1 MEQKESQSTSDRVAR
16 IVADYLCALER
27 GEPLDQA
34 TLLRQHA
41 DIADILKPYLDGE
54 VQLPQFA
61 TEEITLTRIDDKPP
75 NGLTEEQ
82 TANTLIMKIQL
93 PEVSILP
100 ESKAVDADIKIDS
113 EIAHKKTRTQTPQPS
128 SPEPRQVNADGC
140 LDAIKDSSFNDRY
153 AIKGRLGKGGFG
165 TVYLAWDEKLFRHVA
180 IKVPHAHVVSIPEYA
195 DAYLNEA
202 QIVANLDHPN
212 IVPVYDVGSSINYPL
227 FIVSK
232 YIDGCDIATKLKQT
246 RLSVHETV
254 EIVATVA
261 EALNYAHKQG
271 LVHRD
276 VKSANLLLDTSGK
289 PFVGDFGMALR
300 EREFGTGPGYA
311 GTPSYMS
318 PEQARGEGHRVDGR
332 SDVFSLGVV
341 LYEMLVRRRPF
352 RGNSEPE
359 ILEQVK
365 NYEPRPPRQIDEHVP
380 KELDRICLKALSK
393 RAAERYST
401 AQDMAEDLRD
411 FLNLHNTITAKEFI
425 PPSAV
430 SAAKPISILGLAS
443 IADSIVLPS
452 VNSQSIKIVPR
463 GLRAFGSQ
471 DSDFFLELLPGP
483 RDRDGLPNTIR
494 FWKTQIEELD
504 SDSTFSVGLIY
515 GPSGCG
521 KSSLV
526 KAGLLPRLSE
536 NIISVYLEA
545 TANET
550 EKRLLNGLRKKCPAL
565 SEGMGLKES
574 LAALRRGQ
582 AIPSGKKVA
591 IVIDQFEQWLHAN
604 LDVPNNE
611 LVQALRQC
619 DGRHAQC
626 IVMVRDDFWMAATR
640 FMSDLEIRLVEGKNS
655 AAVDVFPLGHAQ
667 KVLAAFGR
675 AFGTLPEKSDET
687 SLEQKQFLEQTVS
700 GLAREGKVVPVRLA
714 LFAEMM
720 KNKVWTPITL
730 KQMGG
735 AEGVGVTFLEET
747 FTATTAPPEQR
758 YHQKAARSVLKSLLP
773 ESGTNIKGHMRSR
786 NDLLEASGYGNRPK
800 DFDELIRILDRQ
812 IRLITPTDPEGKDD
826 SGTSNLHAGAQYYQ
840 LTHDYLVSPLREW
853 LARKQKETRRGRAE
867 LLLADRAHLWDARR
881 ERKQLPTWS
890 ECIAIYA
897 FTRPSLWT
905 ETEKTLMKSACTHF
919 FTRWSAALIL
929 VCATIAIIVEVRGQ
943 KRADELIADLLPAE
957 SSKAAD
963 IVRNL
968 TPFKRW
974 AVTRLHAISTTSIK
988 EDLHRE
994 LALIHLEG
1002 KAHDLTNFKKLIH
1015 ELTPEQAR
1023 YVSREIQPVY
1033 TEVKDE
1039 LWNQLQKAD
1048 RPREVLSA
1056 ATIIAAQDNADLRWK
1071 VAASG
1076 IAEQIVLLPP
1086 GEALIW
1092 LENLLP
1098 IGSDLVPALQQIFTR
1113 MSHDEHQ
1120 DNKQTYVA
1128 ALGLAKYLRRDT
1140 SSLFH
1145 LIVDHARRGP
1155 EFQCLL
1161 EPLKDARE
1169 KSLAEVQKFI
1179 KLGKFGDAEQR
1190 STADLIEWM
1199 LGEPNMLRKE
1209 LQSSPDQTVRSTLIH
1224 AMAQLE
1230 IPPSDIMGRLET
1242 EKVPGV
1248 RAAFLLGL
1256 GEYSRQGIPEKL
1268 ANRLASQLQRFL
1280 NDSDAE
1286 THSAA
1291 RWLAEQWGLVDKIK
1305 FPTKA
1310 FEPTGTWYTTSE
1322 QQNMLIIRGCGDH
1335 DFSLSATEI
1344 TVSQFSQFMPDY
1356 KELYLSTLNQNLDLT
1371 ELDQC
1376 PVIFVTTYEAMQY
1389 CNWLTLRDKLGEGQ
1403 CCYEETGDGR
1413 LHPKPGHLTLG
1424 GYRLPDFAEWHCG
1437 CQAGSKTRFS
1447 FGDSLRLLPKYAWY
1461 FSNSRS
1467 EGSHRARAVGKTKP
1481 NAFGLFDMY
1490 GNAWEWTTNR
1500 ENENVFVFCGG
1511 SCDNDPIDLWS
1522 VDSDKQRGPEAREP
1536 RIGFRI
1542 ARTITKPSP

>member
-1 MEQKESQSTSDRVAR
+1 MEQKESQSASDRLNR
-16 IVADYLCALER
+16 IVEEYSRALER
-27 GEPLDQA
+27 GEPLDRA
-34 TLLRQHA
+34 TLLQQHA
-41 DIADILKPYLDGE
+41 DIAHLLKPYFDGDF
-54 VQLPQFA
+54 QPQMLS
-61 TEEITLTRIDDKPP
+61 TEDVTRTRIDSNPL
-75 NGLTEEQ
+75 NGETDAQ

-93 PEVSILP
+93 PGVSILP
-100 ESKAVDADIKIDS
+100 ESQVNDADIKIDS
-113 EIAHKKTRTQTPQPS
+113 ELAHQKTRTQTPQPS
-128 SPEPRQVNADGC
+128 GPEPLPSNAKPC
-140 LDAIKDSSFNDRY
+140 LAAIKDSSFNDRY
-153 AIKGRLGKGGFG
+153 VIERILGKGGFG
-165 TVYLAWDEKLFRHVA
+165 TVYRAWDEKLFRHVA
-180 IKVPHAHVVSIPEYA
+180 IKVPHAHVVSVPEYA

-202 QIVANLDHPN
+202 QIVASLDHPN
-212 IVPVYDVGSSINYPL
+212 IVPVYDVGSSIDYPL

-232 YIDGCDIATKLKQT
+232 YIDGSDIATRLKQT
-246 RLSVHETV
+246 RLSVNEAV

-276 VKSANLLLDTSGK
+276 VKTANLLLDASGK

-318 PEQARGEGHRVDGR
+318 PEQARGEGHRVDAR

-341 LYEMLVRRRPF
+341 LYEMLTGRRPF
-352 RGNSEPE
+352 HGNSEPE

-365 NYEPRPPRQIDEHVP
+365 NYEPRPPRQIDEHIP

-401 AQDMAEDLRD
+401 ALDMAEDLRD
-411 FLNLHNTITAKEFI
+411 FLNLHNTITAKEFA
-425 PPSAV
+425 PPSAI
-430 SAAKPISILGLAS
+430 SAVKPLSILGLAGISES
-443 IADSIVLPS
+443 IAQPS

-471 DSDFFLELLPGP
+471 DSEFFLELLPGP

-504 SDSTFSVGLIY
+504 PDSTFSVGLIY

-550 EKRLLNGLRKKCPAL
+550 EKRLLNGVRKKCPAL
-565 SEGMGLKES
+565 SEKLGLKDT

-582 AIPSGKKVA
+582 SIPAGKKVV

-619 DGRHAQC
+619 DGRHVQC

-640 FMSDLEIRLVEGKNS
+640 FMSELEIRLVEGRNS
-655 AAVDVFPLGHAQ
+655 AAVDVFPLGHAK

-675 AFGTLPEKSDET
+675 AFGTLPETSDET
-687 SLEQKQFLEQTVS
+687 SPEQKQFLEQTVS

-720 KNKVWTPITL
+720 KNKVWNPITL
-730 KQMGG
+730 KQVGG
-735 AEGVGVTFLEET
+735 AEGVGITFLEET
-747 FTATTAPPEQR
+747 FSATTAPLEQR
-758 YHQKAARSVLKSLLP
+758 YHQKAARNVLKSLLP
-773 ESGTNIKGHMRSR
+773 ESGANIKGHMRSR
-786 NDLLEASGYGNRPK
+786 NELLEASSYGNRPK
-800 DFDELIRILDRQ
+800 DFDELIRVLDRQ
-812 IRLITPTDPEGKDD
+812 IRLITPTDPEGKEET
-826 SGTSNLHAGAQYYQ
+826 GTTNLHAGAQYYQ

-853 LARKQKETRRGRAE
+853 LTRKQKETRRGRAE
-867 LLLADRAHLWDARR
+867 LLLADRAHLWNARR
-881 ERKQLPTWS
+881 EQKQLPTWS
-890 ECIAIYA
+890 ECLTIYL

-905 ETEKTLMKSACTHF
+905 ETEETLMKSARNHF
-919 FTRWSAALIL
+919 LMRWSAALL
-929 VCATIAIIVEVRGQ
+929 LTLATIAIILEVRGQ
-943 KRADELIADLLPAE
+943 KRSDELIADLLPAE
-957 SSKAAD
+957 SNKAAE
-963 IVRNL
+963 IVKNL
-968 TPFKRW
+968 TAFKRW
-974 AVTRLHAISTTSIK
+974 AVAQLHEMSTTSMNA
-988 EDLHRE
+988 ELHRE
-994 LALIHLEG
+994 LALLHLEG
-1002 KAHDLTNFKKLIH
+1002 KAHDLPNFQKLIH

-1023 YVSREIQPVY
+1023 FASREIRPVFN
-1033 TEVKDE
+1033 KLNDE
-1039 LWNQLQKAD
+1039 LWNQIQKAD

-1056 ATIIAAQDNADLRWK
+1056 ATIVAAEDNDNPLWK
-1071 VAASG
+1071 VAAGG

-1086 GEALIW
+1086 GEALNW
-1092 LENLLP
+1092 LDNLLP
-1098 IGSDLVPALQQIFTR
+1098 VDSHLTPALRDIFTR
-1113 MSHDEHQ
+1113 ISSDEDH

-1145 LIVDHARRGP
+1145 LIVDHARHGP

-1169 KSLAEVQKFI
+1169 KSLAEVQKLI
-1179 KLGKFGDAEQR
+1179 QIGDFGGAEQR
-1190 STADLIEWM
+1190 SNAALIELM
-1199 LGEPNMLRKE
+1199 LGDSKMLRNE
-1209 LQSSPDQTVRSTLIH
+1209 LQSSSDQTVRSTLIH
-1224 AMAQLE
+1224 AIAQLE
-1230 IPPSDIMGRLET
+1230 IPPSDVISLLET
-1242 EKVPGV
+1242 ETIPSV
-1248 RAAFLLGL
+1248 RAALLLGL

-1268 ANRLASQLQRFL
+1268 AARVSSQLQGFL

-1291 RWLAEQWGLVDKIK
+1291 RWLAEQWGLVDQIKIPIK
-1305 FPTKA
+1305 T
-1310 FEPTGTWYTTSE
+1310 FEPKGTWYTTSE
-1322 QQNMLIIRGCGDH
+1322 QQDMLIIRGCGDH

-1344 TVSQFSQFMPDY
+1344 TVRQFSQFMSDY
-1356 KELYLSTLNQNLDLT
+1356 QQLHGSTLSQNLEMS
-1371 ELDQC
+1371 ELAQC
-1376 PVIFVTTYEAMQY
+1376 PAIFVTPYEAMEY
-1389 CNWLTLRDKLGEGQ
+1389 CNWLTLREGLGESQ
-1403 CCYEETGDGR
+1403 CCYEEMGDGR
-1413 LHPKPGHLTLG
+1413 LHPKPGHRARE

-1437 CQAGSKTRFS
+1437 CQAGTKTQFS

-1467 EGSHRARAVGKTKP
+1467 KGSHRARAVGKTKP

-1490 GNAWEWTTNR
+1490 GNAWEWTTIR
-1500 ENENVFVFCGG
+1500 ENENVSVFCGG

-1522 VDSDKQRGPEAREP
+1522 VDKDKQRGHESREP